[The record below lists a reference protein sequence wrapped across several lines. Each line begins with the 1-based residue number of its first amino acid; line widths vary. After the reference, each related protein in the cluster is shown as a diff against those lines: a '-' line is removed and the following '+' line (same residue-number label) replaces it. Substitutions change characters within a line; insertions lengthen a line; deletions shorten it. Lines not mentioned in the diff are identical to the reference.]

1 MECCHSDVRTI
12 HKFGER
18 GGMWFACECKDCGVT
33 TDWCVTPQEA
43 ITRMRAGGGW
53 VHQGEPVGPEEE

>member
-1 MECCHSDVRTI
+1 MRTI